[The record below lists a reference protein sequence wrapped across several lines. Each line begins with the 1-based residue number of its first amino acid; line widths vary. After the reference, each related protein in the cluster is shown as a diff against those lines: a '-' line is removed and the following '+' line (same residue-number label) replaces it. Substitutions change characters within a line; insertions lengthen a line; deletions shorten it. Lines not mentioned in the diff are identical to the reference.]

1 MPYIT
6 WMRNALLAGVSAIV
20 LHAVPAAAAEQL
32 VFTFGPLRP
41 AFSIDE
47 LEAFAA
53 GGRVPS
59 SMRFYLNVSNTDPDV
74 VRAILSEEFDL
85 SLQFVDQKFNT
96 LLGEFVLFQMGKI
109 IHTPSRQANI
119 QALRSALV
127 LSVSDDNKISLIEFM
142 RNYPTQELHIDGIK
156 LSQVARNLRQVSND
170 IREVRS
176 RIQLWVAVG
185 KDFLSDLADCNC
197 Q

>member
-1 MPYIT
+1 MSYMAWI
-6 WMRNALLAGVSAIV
+6 RKAVLAGVGAIA
-20 LHAVPAAAAEQL
+20 LHAAPAVAAERL
-32 VFTFGPLRP
+32 VFTYGPLRP
-41 AFSIDE
+41 SFSISE

-59 SMRFYLNVSNTDPDV
+59 SMRFYLNVANADPDV

-109 IHTPSRQANI
+109 IHTPSREANI

-142 RNYPTQELHIDGIK
+142 RNYPTRELHIDGIK
-156 LSQVARNLRQVSND
+156 LSQVARNLRQVSAD
-170 IREVRS
+170 IREVKS

-185 KDFLSDLADCNC
+185 KDFLSEIADCDC